1 MRICYGEIKKDQN
14 AARQLRLVLGAL
26 VHKDPREI
34 IPLPGDYDYL
44 RAKTQAEINELLR
57 KWGKTEWIQSN

>member
-26 VHKDPREI
+26 IHKDPREI
-34 IPLPGDYDYL
+34 IPLPGDYDHL

-57 KWGKTEWIQSN
+57 KWGKTEWIQNN